1 MFAVRNEWFRPIALA
16 VAIVMVIP
24 AGLIAQTTHV
34 VSPADLQK
42 QVVAATQTR
51 QANVEKVRN
60 FLSTPVAEQAMQKSH
75 IDSGQVKAAV
85 ANLGDEELAQLA
97 ARADKAQSDFA
108 AGYLSTRDIVLIVLG
123 VVVIILIIVIAQ

>member
-1 MFAVRNEWFRPIALA
+1 MFVSNEWNRTA
-16 VAIVMVIP
+16 VLLLIVLMAVP
-24 AGLIAQTTHV
+24 AGLMAETAHV

-42 QVVAATQTR
+42 QAMAPTQTR
-51 QANVEKVRN
+51 QTNVEKVRN

-97 ARADKAQSDFA
+97 ARADKAQRDFA
-108 AGYLSTRDIVLIVLG
+108 AGYLSTRDIILIVLG

>member
-1 MFAVRNEWFRPIALA
+1 MFVSNEWNRTA
-16 VAIVMVIP
+16 VLLLIVLMAVP
-24 AGLIAQTTHV
+24 AGLMAEAAHV

-42 QVVAATQTR
+42 QAMAATQTR
-51 QANVEKVRN
+51 QTNVEKVRN

-97 ARADKAQSDFA
+97 ARADKAQRDFA
-108 AGYLSTRDIVLIVLG
+108 AGYLSTRDIILIVLG

>member
-1 MFAVRNEWFRPIALA
+1 MFVSNEWKRAA
-16 VAIVMVIP
+16 VLLLISLMAVP
-24 AGLIAQTTHV
+24 AGLMAETAHV

-42 QVVAATQTR
+42 QAMAATQTR
-51 QANVEKVRN
+51 QTNVEKVRN

-97 ARADKAQSDFA
+97 ARADKAQRDFA
-108 AGYLSTRDIVLIVLG
+108 AGYLSTRDIILIILG

>member
-1 MFAVRNEWFRPIALA
+1 MFVSNEWKRAA
-16 VAIVMVIP
+16 VLLLISLMAVP
-24 AGLIAQTTHV
+24 AGLMAETAHV

-42 QVVAATQTR
+42 QAMAATQTR
-51 QANVEKVRN
+51 QTNVEKVRN

-97 ARADKAQSDFA
+97 ARADKAQRDFA
-108 AGYLSTRDIVLIVLG
+108 AGYLSTRDIILIVLG